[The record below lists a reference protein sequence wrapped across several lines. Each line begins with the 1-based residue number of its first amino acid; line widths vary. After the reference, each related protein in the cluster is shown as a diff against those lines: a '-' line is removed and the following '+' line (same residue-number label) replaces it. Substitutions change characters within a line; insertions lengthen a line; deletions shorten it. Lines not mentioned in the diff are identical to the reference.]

1 MYSPDSEDFD
11 EPEEDSVL
19 KASIRV
25 NLKKKKEIDLKV
37 YLALEERSV
46 LELKGNFPS
55 LRDAR
60 VMELDSIYGKDKWV
74 LDHLDKAIEE
84 ATKICE
90 SFAPYEEEEETAK
103 ETKV

>member
-1 MYSPDSEDFD
+1 MKGFAKEKRLDGF
-11 EPEEDSVL
+11 
-19 KASIRV
+19 KV
-25 NLKKKKEIDLKV
+25 NNSSKEIDLKV

-55 LRDAR
+55 LSGAR
-60 VMELDSIYGKDKWV
+60 VIELDSIYGKDKWI

-90 SFAPYEEEEETAK
+90 SFAPYEEEEETVK